1 MCFFFILAVVQPSL
15 TLEKGSLAA
24 EKVSRNSNLSK
35 KRAKH
40 LPHEP
45 ELSDSDE
52 YADFTSKTTEFSTT
66 VGDETNSAVQ
76 SIQQVCSIRN
86 YFHAFFPSQHKVK
99 INYLFC

>member
-1 MCFFFILAVVQPSL
+1 MWHERHLNVFFFILAVVQPSL

-86 YFHAFFPSQHKVK
+86 YFHAFFQVNIK
-99 INYLFC
+99 